1 MDGFKHLIDTAK
13 ARLGALSFNQKVVLG
28 AVVTASVISVAVFS
42 LWLQQEDKAVLFTGL
57 SPEDASA
64 ALDELSKQNVETEL
78 ANGGTTI
85 LVPERERDRL
95 RLDLTSKG
103 IPSSGTVGFEIFD
116 GKQYGLTEFLQ
127 NVNFKR
133 ALEGEMVKSIETL
146 QGIQS
151 ARVMLVLP
159 KPTLFQRE
167 ASRATAS
174 VVLRLGRGA
183 RLAEAQVTGIQA
195 MVAAG
200 VENLAPADVT
210 VVDQHGTVLSAAVQ
224 DDEVGRSENQLAL
237 RKEVE
242 GYLSE
247 KAASMLDRVLGP
259 GRSIVR
265 VDATLNFEKI
275 DREREIY
282 DPASTVVRSEA
293 RTESSNPNDGTQDQ
307 SETNYEI
314 NRTVE
319 RIVGQTGGIS
329 ALSVAVFVDGHYE
342 PGADGGDPVYQ
353 PLGDDELGQL
363 RRIVQRAVGLNEV
376 RGDQIDVVN
385 MQFRQQDDLAYG
397 GGGGA
402 APQWLDLVGQH
413 GGRVL
418 LVIML
423 AAVVFTLRRNVGHL
437 MGDAFGT
444 ATPAKAGKGGKRA
457 KGGKGAAAEPA
468 VEEEPEHFEG
478 IPEMSH
484 AMVEEIQEYAA
495 ENPDRVA
502 EVIQAW
508 IHDIDL
514 GTNARRAVGG

>member
-1 MDGFKHLIDTAK
+1 VEGIKHLIDTAK
-13 ARLGALSFNQKVVLG
+13 ARLAVLSFNQKVLLG

-57 SPEDASA
+57 SAEDASL
-64 ALDELSKQNVETEL
+64 ALEELAKQNVEAEL
-78 ANGGTTI
+78 TNGGTTI
-85 LVPERERDRL
+85 LVPAGQKDRL
-95 RLDLTSKG
+95 RLDLTTKG
-103 IPSSGTVGFEIFD
+103 IPSSGSVGFEIFD
-116 GKQYGLTEFLQ
+116 GKQYGMTEFLQ
-127 NVNFKR
+127 NVNYKR

-151 ARVMLVLP
+151 ARVHLVLP
-159 KPTLFQRE
+159 KPSLFQRE
-167 ASRATAS
+167 AGRATAS
-174 VVLRLGRGA
+174 VVLRMGRTA
-183 RLAEAQVTGIQA
+183 RLAEAQIAGIQA

-200 VENLAPADVT
+200 VENLEVADVT
-210 VVDQHGTVLSAAVQ
+210 VVDQHGKVLSEAVQ

-242 GYLSE
+242 GYLGE
-247 KAASMLDRVLGP
+247 KASSMLDRVLGP

-282 DPASTVVRSEA
+282 DPAATVVRSEA
-293 RTESSNPNDGTQDQ
+293 RTEQSDPNAGTSEQ

-319 RIVGQTGGIS
+319 RIVGQTGGING
-329 ALSVAVFVDGHYE
+329 LSVAVFVDGHYE
-342 PGADGGDPVYQ
+342 AGPDGGDPVYT
-353 PLGDDELGQL
+353 PLSDDELGQL

-376 RGDQIDVVN
+376 RGDQIEVVN
-385 MQFRQQDDLAYG
+385 MQFMQQDDLAFG

-402 APQWLDLVGQH
+402 TPMWLDLLTRH

-418 LVIML
+418 LIAML
-423 AAVVFTLRRNVGHL
+423 AVVALTLRRNLGRL
-437 MGDAFGT
+437 LADAFGGGS
-444 ATPAKAGKGGKRA
+444 PARARKGK
-457 KGGKGAAAEPA
+457 AAETVA
-468 VEEEPEHFEG
+468 EEEEPEHFEG

-495 ENPDRVA
+495 ENPERVA

-514 GTNARRAVGG
+514 GNNARKAVGN

>member
-1 MDGFKHLIDTAK
+1 MDGFRQTIDTAR
-13 ARLGALSFNQKVVLG
+13 ARLGKLTFNQKVLLG

-42 LWLQQEDKAVLFTGL
+42 LWLQQEEMAVLFTGM

-64 ALDELSKQNVETEL
+64 ALEELAKQNVDTEL

-85 LVPERERDRL
+85 LVPAGQKDRL
-95 RLDLTSKG
+95 RLDLSTRG

-151 ARVMLVLP
+151 ARVHLVLP
-159 KPTLFQRE
+159 KQTLFQRE
-167 ASRATAS
+167 ASQATAS
-174 VVLRLGRGA
+174 VVLRLGRSA
-183 RLAEAQVTGIQA
+183 RLADTQIAGIQA

-200 VENLAPADVT
+200 VENLDVANVT
-210 VVDQHGTVLSAAVQ
+210 VIDQHGKVLSEGVR
-224 DDEVGRSENQLAL
+224 DDDVGRSENQLTL

-242 GYLSE
+242 GYLGE

-265 VDATLNFEKI
+265 VNATLNFEKI

-282 DPASTVVRSEA
+282 DPAATVVRSEA
-293 RTESSNPNDGTQDQ
+293 RTETTNPDEGNSEQ

-319 RIVGQTGGIS
+319 RIVGETGGIS

-342 PGADGGDPVYQ
+342 PVADGGEPAYK
-353 PLGDDELGQL
+353 PLSDEELGQL
-363 RRIVQRAVGLNEV
+363 RRIVQTAVGLNSV
-376 RGDQIDVVN
+376 RGDQIEVVN
-385 MQFRQQDDLAYG
+385 MPFRQQEDLG
-397 GGGGA
+397 GGGSLPGA
-402 APQWLDLVGQH
+402 DWVGLVSEH

-418 LVIML
+418 LLIVL
-423 AAVVFTLRRNVGHL
+423 AVVVLTLRRNIGRL
-437 MGDAFGT
+437 MADAIGPPPAART
-444 ATPAKAGKGGKRA
+444 AATAAG
-457 KGGKGAAAEPA
+457 GADAG
-468 VEEEPEHFEG
+468 PELDHFDG
-478 IPEMSH
+478 IPEFSNQ
-484 AMVEEIQEYAA
+484 VVQEIQDYAS
-495 ENPDRVA
+495 ENPERVA

-514 GTNARRAVGG
+514 GAGARKAVGG